1 MSYRSSVDSTG
12 CRLSADLEF
21 LVSTNLKPA
30 RKPKQA
36 KPRFW
41 IFWMRMYG
49 SMINRRPHGGDLA
62 SGEATKWTVVKVL
75 TVILRWRRKAS
86 DRERGV
92 GWLGYLETK
101 DPFGPARTCKRL

>member
-41 IFWMRMYG
+41 IFWMRM
-49 SMINRRPHGGDLA
+49 
-62 SGEATKWTVVKVL
+62 E
-75 TVILRWRRKAS
+75 
-86 DRERGV
+86 
-92 GWLGYLETK
+92 
-101 DPFGPARTCKRL
+101 ARTTGARMAAISPAERLQRGPS